1 MIISIN
7 NKTYGRVDIK
17 INYHVYIGKQLD
29 KLKINVEYNKSK
41 NDYYAYVMIKGKRI
55 RLHRY
60 IMNCPD
66 GLVVDHINGDTKD
79 NRISNLRV
87 VTQKENLKN
96 RMDSLKKPSKSNN
109 KLGIRGLFKLYNKK
123 DNRYFYRFKLK
134 GYKIKNFSISRLN
147 EAKEYAENPEPIEEY
162 FK

>member
-17 INYHVYIGKQLD
+17 IDYHVYIGKQLD

-41 NDYYAYVMIKGKRI
+41 HDYYAYVMIKGKRI

-60 IMNCPD
+60 ITNCPK

-79 NRISNLRV
+79 NRLNNLRI
-87 VTQKENLKN
+87 VTQTENLKN
-96 RMDSLKKPSKSNN
+96 RMSYFSKPIRNNN
-109 KLGIRGLFKLYNKK
+109 KTGIRGLFKLYDKK
-123 DNRYFYRFKLK
+123 DNRYFYRFKLR

-147 EAKEYAENPEPIEEY
+147 EAKEYAKNPEPIEEY

>member
-17 INYHVYIGKQLD
+17 IDYNSYIYKGLD
-29 KLKINVEYNKSK
+29 KLKINVEYDKSK
-41 NDYYAYVMIKGKRI
+41 KDFYAYVMVNKKKI

-79 NRISNLRV
+79 NRISNLRI
-87 VTQKENLKN
+87 VTQEENLKN
-96 RMDSLKKPSKSNN
+96 RMDTLKKPSKSNN
-109 KLGIRGLFKLYNKK
+109 KLGIRGLYMLYDKRDK
-123 DNRYFYRFKLK
+123 RYFYRFKLK
-134 GYKIKNFSISRLN
+134 GYKTKNFSIKKFK
-147 EAKEYAENPEPIEEY
+147 EAKEYALNPEYKQEY

>member
-1 MIISIN
+1 MIISID

-17 INYHVYIGKQLD
+17 IDYNSYISKGLD

-41 NDYYAYVMIKGKRI
+41 KDFYAHVMIDKKKI

-60 IMNCPD
+60 LMNCPD

-96 RMDSLKKPSKSNN
+96 RMDSIKKPSKSNN
-109 KLGIRGLFKLYNKK
+109 KLGIRGLVMIYDKRDK
-123 DNRYFYRFKLK
+123 RYFYRFKLK
-134 GYKIKNFSISRLN
+134 GYKTKNFSIKKFK
-147 EAKEYAENPEPIEEY
+147 EAKEYALNPESLKEY

>member
-1 MIISIN
+1 MIISID

-17 INYHVYIGKQLD
+17 IDYNSYIGKGLD

-41 NDYYAYVMIKGKRI
+41 KDFYAYIMLNKKKI

-60 IMNCPD
+60 IMSCPD

-87 VTQKENLKN
+87 ITQKENLKN
-96 RMDSLKKPSKSNN
+96 RMDSIKKPSKSNN
-109 KLGIRGLFKLYNKK
+109 KLGIRGLFMIYDKRDK
-123 DNRYFYRFKLK
+123 RYFYRFKLK
-134 GYKIKNFSISRLN
+134 GYKTKNFSIKKFK
-147 EAKEYAENPEPIEEY
+147 EAKEYALNPDLSKEH